1 MLMEVYSAI
10 PPLLVQFIMT
20 VAFSFV
26 VGLEFRSYHHANDY
40 KLHFGSTR
48 TFVLIGVLGFILY
61 TMDASRQLFTAGL
74 FLLGAL
80 LLIFYWRLSAR
91 RQFSLFSTIFA
102 LLIYLIGPI
111 ASLFPIWFLVLFIVL
126 LILILSEKTVIHR
139 FSDQL

>member
-1 MLMEVYSAI
+1 MEFYSGI

-61 TMDASRQLFTAGL
+61 TRLLFAKG
-74 FLLGAL
+74 
-80 LLIFYWRLSAR
+80 RLCDCIGTQ
-91 RQFSLFSTIFA
+91 QFSLVCCIVANIF
-102 LLIYLIGPI
+102 
-111 ASLFPIWFLVLFIVL
+111 VRR
-126 LILILSEKTVIHR
+126 IH
-139 FSDQL
+139 FVCL